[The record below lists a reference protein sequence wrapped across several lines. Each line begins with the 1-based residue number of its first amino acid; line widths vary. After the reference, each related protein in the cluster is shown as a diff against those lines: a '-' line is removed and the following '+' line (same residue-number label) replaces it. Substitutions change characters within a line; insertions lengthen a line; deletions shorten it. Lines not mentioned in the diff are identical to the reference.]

1 MDESRLFQ
9 DQLLTTKFFVPA
21 SSQAV
26 IPRARLFALLD
37 AGLSRPLTLVSAP
50 AGFGKSTLVSTWVQS
65 KPTESPLVA
74 WVTLDKGD
82 NDPLRFWSYVLAAL
96 DRCQPG
102 VFRPLLRVLRKHQF
116 SSHSLLTALL
126 NTLADHSEPLILIL
140 DDYQAITEAS
150 IHASLSSFIERL
162 PPQIH
167 VVLITRV
174 DPPVNLS
181 RLRGHDQVFEIRTDS
196 LCCTPEETHTFLREV
211 MGIQLEPDE
220 VEQVTARTEGWLMG
234 LQLVGLSL
242 RGHDTPHALL
252 TQLSGTQ
259 RYILDYLTEEVLQ
272 QQSTEIQMFLLQTS
286 MLAQLTSSLCDTVLG
301 QAGSQQVL
309 ETLERANV
317 FLVPLDGERHWYR
330 YHALF
335 AEALRAR
342 LAQREEQHAL
352 HELHRRACDWYA
364 DHSYVSEAVEHA
376 LQAQDWPRAADLI
389 ELATRT
395 LALGTSGSPSVL
407 HWLRQLPAAV
417 VGQHPRLCLFYARSL
432 FLSAQ
437 FQEALAWLDTAEG
450 ALTDAG
456 TAPFTQ
462 PEGIAETTSRSGLS
476 EHERKAFLGRLLS
489 YRAVI
494 AGHYGESQT
503 ARSLSQQ
510 ALSSVTDQDIYER
523 ASIAS
528 ARALAAQAEGEA
540 STAVQQALEMSTLMQ
555 AADNVGAAV
564 SFLCIAASLLHL
576 HGQLQAA
583 WQMYQDAIALGTG
596 PENVPFTAVGL
607 AYAYQADLLREWNRL
622 DEALDFAL
630 RGLHLAEQG
639 DYTSVYLGRGYQALV
654 RIYLSRGELDAAQAT
669 LQEMLQLP
677 LLAQNPYQQAT
688 LAAVEQVRLWV
699 AGGDGE
705 RAMHWAT
712 GLDHKERSC
721 APLAY
726 AQEEVALVRVCL
738 LQKQAAE
745 ALTRLE
751 RVLEQATAQQRW
763 GQVIEARLLQ
773 ALAYQ
778 VNQQEHEAL
787 SALASAV
794 HLAEPEGYIRSFVD
808 EGTPMETLISRL
820 RVQEQEQ
827 GPTPYLDT
835 VLASFSS
842 SSFCKEK
849 PHPELHPSPSS
860 PRLPHEQAYLL
871 LDPLSDREQEVL
883 CLLAQGAS
891 NQEIAEQLV
900 VTAATVKFHVSNIL
914 SKLQARNRTQAVA
927 RARSLGLLSAEP

>member
-9 DQLLTTKFFVPA
+9 DQLLTTKFFVPE

-37 AGLSRPLTLVSAP
+37 EGLSRPLTLVSAP
-50 AGFGKSTLVSTWVQS
+50 AGYGKSTLVATWVQS
-65 KPTESPLVA
+65 KPTERPLVA
-74 WVTLDKGD
+74 WVTLDEQD
-82 NDPLRFWSYVLAAL
+82 NDPLRFWSYVLTAF

-102 VFRPLLRVLRKHQF
+102 VFRPLLTVLRKHQF
-116 SSHSLLTALL
+116 SPPSLLTALL

-140 DDYQAITEAS
+140 DDYQAITEAT
-150 IHASLSSFIERL
+150 IHASLSPFIERL
-162 PPQIH
+162 PPQTH
-167 VVLITRV
+167 MVLITRV

-181 RLRGHDQVFEIRTDS
+181 RLRGHNQVFEIRTDS

-220 VEQVTARTEGWLMG
+220 AEQVTARTEGWLMG

-272 QQSTEIQMFLLQTS
+272 QQSTEIQKFLLQTS
-286 MLAQLTSSLCDTVLG
+286 ILAQLTSSLCDTVMG

-317 FLVPLDGERHWYR
+317 FLVPLDGERRWYR

-335 AEALRAR
+335 AEALRTR
-342 LAQREEQHAL
+342 LAQGEERHAL
-352 HELHRRACDWYA
+352 PELHRRACDWYA
-364 DHSYVSEAVEHA
+364 DHSYVSEAIEHA

-407 HWLRQLPAAV
+407 HWLRRLPAAV

-456 TAPFTQ
+456 TAHFTQ
-462 PEGIAETTSRSGLS
+462 HEGIAEATSRSGLS

-528 ARALAAQAEGEA
+528 ARALAALAEGEA
-540 STAVQQALEMSTLMQ
+540 STAVHHALEMSTLMQ

-576 HGQLQAA
+576 QGQLQAA

-607 AYAYQADLLREWNRL
+607 AYAYQADLLCEWNRL

-669 LQEMLQLP
+669 LEELLQLP
-677 LLAQNPYQQAT
+677 LLVQNPYQQAT

-699 AGGDGE
+699 AGGEGE
-705 RAMHWAT
+705 RAVHWAT

-751 RVLEQATAQQRW
+751 RVLERATAQQRW
-763 GQVIEARLLQ
+763 CQVIEARLLQ

-787 SALASAV
+787 SALAEV
-794 HLAEPEGYIRSFVD
+794 VRLAESEGYIRSFTD
-808 EGTPMETLISRL
+808 EGTPMETLLSSL
-820 RVQEQEQ
+820 RAQEQKQ

-842 SSFCKEK
+842 SALYKEK
-849 PHPELHPSPSS
+849 PHPEFHTSPSS
-860 PRLPHEQAYLL
+860 PRLPHEQAYRL
-871 LDPLSDREQEVL
+871 LDPLSEREQEVL
-883 CLLAQGAS
+883 RLLAQGAS

-900 VTAATVKFHVSNIL
+900 VTAATVKFHVSHIL

>member
-1 MDESRLFQ
+1 MFQ
-9 DQLLTTKFFVPA
+9 DQLLTTKFFVPE

-37 AGLSRPLTLVSAP
+37 EGLSRPLTLVSAP

-65 KPTESPLVA
+65 KPTESLLVA
-74 WVTLDKGD
+74 WITLDEGD
-82 NDPLRFWSYVLAAL
+82 NDPLRFWSYVLAAC

-102 VFRPLLRVLRKHQF
+102 VFRPFLTVLRKQQF
-116 SSHSLLTALL
+116 SPHYLLTALL
-126 NTLADHSEPLILIL
+126 NTLADHSEPLLLVL
-140 DDYQAITEAS
+140 DDYQAITEAT

-162 PPQIH
+162 PPQTH

-181 RLRGHDQVFEIRTDS
+181 RLRGHNHVFEIRTDS

-211 MGIQLEPDE
+211 MGIQLDPDE

-234 LQLVGLSL
+234 LQLVGLTL
-242 RGHDTPHALL
+242 RGHETPHALL

-286 MLAQLTSSLCDTVLG
+286 ILAQLTSSLCDTVMG

-317 FLVPLDGERHWYR
+317 FLVPLDGERCWYR

-342 LAQREEQHAL
+342 LAQGEERHAL

-364 DHSYVSEAVEHA
+364 DHSYVSEAIEHA

-395 LALGTSGSPSVL
+395 LALGTRGSPSVL
-407 HWLRQLPAAV
+407 HWLRRLPAAV

-437 FQEALAWLDTAEG
+437 FQEALAWLDTAEF

-462 PEGIAETTSRSGLS
+462 PEGFAEPTSRSELS
-476 EHERKAFLGRLLS
+476 AHERKAFLGRLLS

-510 ALSSVTDQDIYER
+510 ALSSVTDQDVYER

-528 ARALAAQAEGEA
+528 AQALAILAEGEA
-540 STAVQQALEMSTLMQ
+540 STAVHQALEMSTLMQ

-576 HGQLQAA
+576 QGQLQAA

-677 LLAQNPYQQAT
+677 LLAQNPYQQAA

-699 AGGDGE
+699 AGGEGE
-705 RAMHWAT
+705 RAIHWAM
-712 GLDHKERSC
+712 GLDHKERPC
-721 APLAY
+721 APLASER
-726 AQEEVALVRVCL
+726 EEVALVRVCL
-738 LQKQAAE
+738 LQKQPAE

-751 RVLEQATAQQRW
+751 RVLERATAQQRW
-763 GQVIEARLLQ
+763 SQVIEARLLQ

-787 SALASAV
+787 SALAEAV
-794 HLAEPEGYIRSFVD
+794 RLAESEGYIRSFTD
-808 EGTPMETLISRL
+808 EGTPMETLLSSL
-820 RVQEQEQ
+820 RAQEQKQ

-842 SSFCKEK
+842 SALYKEK
-849 PHPELHPSPSS
+849 PHPEFHTSPSS

-871 LDPLSDREQEVL
+871 LDPLSEREQEVL
-883 CLLAQGAS
+883 RLLAQGAS
-891 NQEIAEQLV
+891 NQEIAEHLV
-900 VTAATVKFHVSNIL
+900 VTAATVKFHVSHIL